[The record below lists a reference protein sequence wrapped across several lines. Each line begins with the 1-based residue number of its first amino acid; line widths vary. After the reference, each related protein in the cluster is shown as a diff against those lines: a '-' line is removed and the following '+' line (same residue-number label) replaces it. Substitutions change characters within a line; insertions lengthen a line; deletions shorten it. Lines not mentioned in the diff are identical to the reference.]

1 MHNSEKSSNFA
12 ADLNERAKIME
23 AMTRTVQI
31 TLPLADASFLR
42 RQSRNMGWQITT
54 IRTPRMRGSLDR
66 AIEDVRAGRVYQS
79 DSVEDLM
86 AQLEA

>member
-1 MHNSEKSSNFA
+1 
-12 ADLNERAKIME
+12 ME

-42 RQSRNMGWQITT
+42 RQSRNMGWHITT
-54 IRTPRMRGSLDR
+54 IRMPHTQGSLER
-66 AIEDVRAGRVYQS
+66 AIEDVRAGRVYEA

>member
-1 MHNSEKSSNFA
+1 M
-12 ADLNERAKIME
+12 
-23 AMTRTVQI
+23 RTLQV

-54 IRTPRMRGSLDR
+54 VRAPRTRGSLER
-66 AIEDVRAGRVYQS
+66 AIEDVRAGRVYQA
-79 DSVEDLM
+79 DNVEDLM